1 MLPLRLG
8 RRPVGTVEAGAPK
21 RDLDDAVAFMTSG
34 PRRERWGCGAGRR
47 AVLLPVLVDGLHRDG
62 LGQYARARCSAPPR
76 VSCRAPCGLHPRAPS
91 ARAGPPGVARPFP
104 VPPKLLPRNKNA
116 RLGTFVAR
124 GKRTWSFDSRGVSR
138 KKKSDGRI
146 DADTANPTFLIFS
159 QTAATEE
166 NVKSSFR
173 FESRIL
179 TRDVTV
185 HSALSELTR
194 RISRASWTEISL
206 HLWKK
211 TWEAVGDVRFAPGG
225 RDAHDSCATP
235 LAREPT
241 EIPRVQVRSKT
252 SARAR
257 RVFSRV
263 RRAEVRFSALA
274 RVGFSRGKRLDGAV
288 G

>member
-1 MLPLRLG
+1 MFRAAAC
-8 RRPVGTVEAGAPK
+8 VV
-21 RDLDDAVAFMTSG
+21 S
-34 PRRERWGCGAGRR
+34 R
-47 AVLLPVLVDGLHRDG
+47 AVWLAP
-62 LGQYARARCSAPPR
+62 ARSEQW
-76 VSCRAPCGLHPRAPS
+76 
-91 ARAGPPGVARPFP
+91 GPPGRPRSPFP
-104 VPPKLLPRNKNA
+104 RNSCHEIKTRA
-116 RLGTFVAR
+116 SERSWREGKELGVLIP
-124 GKRTWSFDSRGVSR
+124 GEILE
-138 KKKSDGRI
+138 KKSRTAESTQTQRI
-146 DADTANPTFLIFS
+146 QPFVIFS

-235 LAREPT
+235 LTREPT

-274 RVGFSRGKRLDGAV
+274 RVGFSRESGWTALSVEPAADPANRTPSARSTRPRPASRARRLTAPSSTIPPFPQPRSTFARPTPPPSSAPLRGTSAH
-288 G
+288 

>member
-1 MLPLRLG
+1 MFRAAAC
-8 RRPVGTVEAGAPK
+8 VV
-21 RDLDDAVAFMTSG
+21 S
-34 PRRERWGCGAGRR
+34 R
-47 AVLLPVLVDGLHRDG
+47 AVWLAP
-62 LGQYARARCSAPPR
+62 ARSEQW
-76 VSCRAPCGLHPRAPS
+76 
-91 ARAGPPGVARPFP
+91 GPPGRPRSP
-104 VPPKLLPRNKNA
+104 VPRNSCHEINTRASERSWREGKE
-116 RLGTFVAR
+116 LGVLIP
-124 GKRTWSFDSRGVSR
+124 GEILE
-138 KKKSDGRI
+138 KKSRTAESTQTQRI
-146 DADTANPTFLIFS
+146 QPFVIFS

-211 TWEAVGDVRFAPGG
+211 TWEAVGHVRFAPGG
-225 RDAHDSCATP
+225 RNAHDSCATP